1 MLKRFDIEITK
12 EDPYLND
19 KLERKSVGET
29 LKSIIDIYGSQ
40 GCVLAINGE
49 WGTGKTT
56 FIKMWEKDLLNS
68 GYEVLFYN
76 AWETDYI
83 ADPVI
88 TIVHKL
94 LELVSEDSKEYKGLK
109 SLLGKLVV
117 DVTKDFGSNVLRNI
131 SKFAPNTVDELENI
145 ASAYIS
151 NIFEQKHNIDALKKE
166 LKSFINEHAEK
177 HPIVF
182 FIDELDRCN
191 PHYAVSVLET
201 IKHLFEESNVV
212 FVLAINRTALCAA
225 IKGYYGSDSID
236 AEEYLRRFIDFEY
249 HLPKP
254 NIETYCNF
262 LYDHYGYN
270 SFLENKERK
279 QYQEF
284 IYDDMVFKKF
294 AYSFCQSLNLNLRF
308 IDRLYSY
315 TRLTMYQFSLN
326 SIVYPRLYFILCFI
340 RTKDSEFFYK
350 IKDASLSIQSLLQYF
365 ENNFPKKMLNPPQ
378 PDHSLIIYEVAMLLV
393 YYYDLQKHS
402 EFLNARYGYG
412 ENKINNLDDLKNFF
426 NVKPV
431 VFDEEDFWE
440 QISNHFSKFDEYFR
454 LSTLLDNIDL
464 LAGFQKS

>member
-1 MLKRFDIEITK
+1 MLKSFDIEIDK
-12 EDPYLND
+12 EEPYLND
-19 KLERKSVGET
+19 KLERKPVGET

-68 GYEVLFYN
+68 GYNVLFYN

-83 ADPVI
+83 ADPII

-94 LELVSEDSKEYKGLK
+94 LELVSKDSKEYKGLK
-109 SLLGKLVV
+109 SLLGNLVV
-117 DVTKDFGSNVLRNI
+117 SATKDLGSYVMRNI
-131 SKFAPNTVDELENI
+131 SKLAPNSVEELENI

-151 NIFEQKHNIDALKKE
+151 NIFEQKHNIDILKKD
-166 LKSFINEHAEK
+166 LKYFINKHAEK
-177 HPIVF
+177 HPVVF

-212 FVLAINRTALCAA
+212 FILSINSTALCAA

-254 NIETYCNF
+254 NVEVYCNF
-262 LYDHYGYN
+262 LYTHYEYN

-284 IYDDMVFKKF
+284 INEDSAFKKF

-326 SIVYPRLYFILCFI
+326 NIIYPRLYFILCFI
-340 RTKDSEFFYK
+340 RTKNSEIFYK
-350 IKDASLSIQSLLQYF
+350 IKDTSLLIQSLLQYF
-365 ENNFPKKMLNPPQ
+365 ENNFPKNMLSPAKPG
-378 PDHSLIIYEVAMLLV
+378 HSLLVYDVTMLLV
-393 YYYDLQKHS
+393 YYYNLQS
-402 EFLNARYGYG
+402 NDELINTIYGYG

-426 NVKPV
+426 NLKPT
-431 VFDEEDFWE
+431 VFNEKEFWE
-440 QISNHFSKFDEYFR
+440 NIYHHCVKYDRHFL
-454 LSTLLDNIDL
+454 LSVLLDHIDL
-464 LAGFQKS
+464 LVGFQKT